1 MAIHSY
7 SRFGFS
13 GHAGTAITTSYASF
27 ACSTSADAS
36 MTQAVAFPNSCR
48 VVSIEITGVDKVGGS
63 AVASVTAYLARDA
76 AGKYP
81 LTNAATY
88 TFPTLA
94 SAAADNGYIINVE
107 TDVHYSADSV
117 LGTVYVIALVD
128 ADELTAATTRI
139 RVNWRA

>member
-1 MAIHSY
+1 MAIQSF

-13 GHAGTAITTSYASF
+13 GHAGTVIGTSYASF

-36 MTQAVAFPNSCR
+36 MAQAAAFPNSCR
-48 VVSIEITGVDKVGGS
+48 VVSIEITGTRTGS
-63 AVASVTAYLARDA
+63 TASVTAYLARDA

-81 LTNAATY
+81 LTNVDTY

-94 SAAADNGYIINVE
+94 SGANDKGYTINVE
-107 TDVHYSADSV
+107 TDVHYGSDSV
-117 LGTVYVIALVD
+117 LGTVYVIALVN
-128 ADELTAATTRI
+128 ANELTAVTARI